1 MSREKIF
8 LRNFRKTGQKGCLQD
23 EYANMQK
30 GTLSV

>member
-1 MSREKIF
+1 MSREKNV
-8 LRNFRKTGQKGCLQD
+8 LRSFRKNGQKGGLQD

>member
-1 MSREKIF
+1 MKPEKNV
-8 LRNFRKTGQKGCLQD
+8 LRSFRKNGQKGGLQD

>member
-1 MSREKIF
+1 MSREKNVF
-8 LRNFRKTGQKGCLQD
+8 GKFPKKWSKGCLQD